1 MLPTPRKKNYKDT
14 AELIAEIPQ
23 LKPYSGMKFEV
34 NGSTTIVRIR
44 RKDLK
49 AKPLM
54 YLWDLDRSCYLSSL
68 YPLTENTFKFEINRT
83 YYTLEVVNG
92 IPTAKEVA

>member
-23 LKPYSGMKFEV
+23 LQTYSNMKFEV

-68 YPLTENTFKFEINRT
+68 FPIAEDKFKFDIERRD
-83 YYTLEVVNG
+83 YTLQVVNG
-92 IPTAKEVA
+92 IADIQEL